1 MKLGGYFINIVCQ
14 VNTYY
19 KQHVIYDNGK
29 KVLYLLVLMVI
40 YGCIKSLFLWYN
52 LLSTTIEG
60 LVFEINPY

>member
-1 MKLGGYFINIVCQ
+1 MKLGGYFVNIVCQ
-14 VNTYY
+14 VNTDY

-60 LVFEINPY
+60 LGFEINPY